1 LAASDRLTISIV
13 QSPMPE
19 HRLLLPLMQR
29 FAEVLVSYALLGGFL
44 SGEE

>member
-1 LAASDRLTISIV
+1 MKLTRFHGLI
-13 QSPMPE
+13 PNMPE

-29 FAEVLVSYALLGGFL
+29 FAEVPVSYALLGGFL